1 MTSEH
6 PEFPVETSKSH
17 ALLRFGKAIL
27 FVIAALCLAGAY
39 SGLTM
44 PSSVF
49 PQTDFPRVVILI
61 DNGVMPG
68 DEMMATVTRPVE
80 EAMKD
85 IPGTVNIRSSTGRG
99 SAAVNVFFAWSTNMT
114 EAEQY
119 VLGRLSQIRS
129 TLPAAAQ
136 LQVHRLTFSAFP
148 ILGISLTSDTRQP
161 TDLWETARY
170 DIYPR
175 FLRIKGVARIKL
187 VGGRVPEYQVVVDP
201 AKLDANQL
209 TFAQVTQALAD
220 TNLFIS
226 AGMHEENYQLYL
238 TTVDNRL
245 RSQREIE
252 EVILAW
258 VNQAPVR
265 IRDVATV
272 QLGSAPQFNRVT
284 ADGKEAVL
292 LNIYGQPD
300 CNIVQI
306 AADLHADLDRLERE
320 LPPDMR
326 MAFFYDQSQFVRE
339 GVRSVW
345 DAIFLGLALSVMVLF
360 VFLKSWRATAVAA
373 MVIPVT
379 VLLTLIGLKLMG
391 MSFNLMTLGG
401 IAAVVGI
408 VIDDAIVVVEAIYAH
423 VEAGRTPVASVAKA
437 MREVGPALVGS
448 TMTPVVVFIPLAFLD
463 GVTGVFFR
471 ALAITMVLALLISL
485 VLAVTWTPV
494 TAGLLIRARK
504 SSWFGRRLASLVRSS
519 WQLLIRKRR
528 RGDVTQTDGATAAR
542 EQTCPPDGNRDPEGP
557 ILGGLIAV
565 YDWLMR
571 KVLRQPAW
579 IVIGIG
585 VVTGGGLW
593 LYGQLESDFL
603 PAQDEGAFVIDYFS
617 RPGTSLTETN
627 RMLMHVE
634 EILRETPEVESFSR
648 RTGARL
654 ALAIAEPNTGD
665 FLVKLKPQRTRSTG
679 DVIEEVRGKVN
690 AAEPAL
696 HFEFPGVLS
705 DLIGDLT
712 WSPNPVE
719 IKVFS
724 TDTQL
729 LKTIATQIAQTI
741 EAIPGVVDVNDGL
754 VVAGPSMRLKT
765 NMTEAARAGLTPRSL
780 GMEIQATMIGTVSSY
795 VLRGDRIY
803 NVRVMAASQ
812 SHARQQELATMPLRT
827 ISGANLTVRD
837 AAQIEHEPGMLE
849 MHREDLRQLVA
860 VSARFENV
868 DMGNGIRQIKQHLA
882 KQVHLPADASIE
894 FGGLYQQQQES
905 FRNLALVLVM
915 ALVLVFGVLIMEFKG
930 FAKPLAILAG
940 SVLAM
945 TGVAAA
951 LWLTGTTL
959 NIISFLGAIIGIGIT
974 AKNGILMLDY
984 VDHLIARG
992 LALDEALVQSGRRR
1006 LRPVLMTSL
1015 TTFLGLLPLAYGV
1028 GAGADMLRPMAV
1040 AVIGSL
1046 FMSLVLSLIA
1056 TPATYYLMVG
1066 LLRLAPCGTDVW
1078 SLAADDRKT
1087 NQPTESAP

>member
-1 MTSEH
+1 MTCEQTEQSDLNL
-6 PEFPVETSKSH
+6 KSNIV
-17 ALLRFGKAIL
+17 LRYGKPIL
-27 FVIAALCLAGAY
+27 FLIAALCLGGGY

-49 PQTDFPRVVILI
+49 PQTNFPRVVILI

-85 IPGTVNIRSSTGRG
+85 IPGTINIRSTTGRG
-99 SAAVNVFFAWSTNMT
+99 SAAINVFFDWSTDMT

-129 TLPAAAQ
+129 TLPPAATA
-136 LQVHRLTFSAFP
+136 QVHRLTFSAFP
-148 ILGISLTSDTRQP
+148 ILGISLTSDTREP

-175 FLRIKGVARIKL
+175 FLRIQGVARIKL
-187 VGGRVPEYQVVVDP
+187 VGGRVPEFHVVVDP
-201 AKLDANQL
+201 ARLDTNQL
-209 TFAQVTQALAD
+209 SFSQVTKALAD
-220 TNLFIS
+220 TNLFTS

-245 RSQREIE
+245 RSQKEIE
-252 EVILAW
+252 DVILAW
-258 VNQAPVR
+258 VNQAPIRV
-265 IRDVATV
+265 RDVATV
-272 QLGSAPQFNRVT
+272 QRGSAPQFNRVK
-284 ADGKEAVL
+284 ANGKEAVL
-292 LNIYGQPD
+292 LNVYGQPD
-300 CNIVQI
+300 CNTVQI
-306 AADLHADLDRLERE
+306 ATDLQQDLEQLKLE

-345 DAIFLGLALSVMVLF
+345 DAIFLGLALSVVVLF
-360 VFLKSWRATAVAA
+360 VFLRSWRATLVAA
-373 MVIPVT
+373 LVIPVT

-408 VIDDAIVVVEAIYAH
+408 VIDDAIVVVEAIYAK
-423 VEAGRTPVASVAKA
+423 VEAGLTPTKA
-437 MREVGPALVGS
+437 VIGAIQEVGPALVGS
-448 TMTPVVVFIPLAFLD
+448 TLTPVVVFVPLAFLD

-471 ALAITMVLALLISL
+471 ALATTMVIALLVSL
-485 VLAVTWTPV
+485 LLAITWTPV
-494 TAGLLIRARK
+494 TAGLLLRAKKTRK
-504 SSWFGRRLASLVRSS
+504 TKQHVSPLTAE
-519 WQLLIRKRR
+519 
-528 RGDVTQTDGATAAR
+528 TDQG
-542 EQTCPPDGNRDPEGP
+542 GP
-557 ILGGLIAV
+557 ILQGLIAL
-565 YDWLMR
+565 YAWLMQR
-571 KVLRQPAW
+571 LLPRPSLAL
-579 IVIGIG
+579 IGILLILG
-585 VVTGGGLW
+585 SGIW
-593 LYGQLESDFL
+593 LYGRLESDFL
-603 PAQDEGAFVIDYFS
+603 PEQDEGAFVIDYFS

-634 EILRETPEVESFSR
+634 EILQATSDVESFSR

-665 FLVKLKPQRTRSTG
+665 FLVKLKPSRSRSTAQ
-679 DVIEEVRGKVN
+679 VIEELRGKVN

-696 HFEFPGVLS
+696 QFEFPGVLS

-719 IKVFS
+719 IKIFS

-729 LKTIATQIAQTI
+729 LKTKAAEIAQTI
-741 EAIPGVVDVNDGL
+741 EKIPGVVDVNNGL

-765 NMTEAARAGLTPRSL
+765 NIAAAARIGLTPRAL
-780 GMEIQATMIGTVSSY
+780 GSEIQSTMIGTVSSY

-803 NVRVMAASQ
+803 NVRVMAAPQTHASQ
-812 SHARQQELATMPLRT
+812 LELAAMPLRT
-827 ISGANLTVRD
+827 LSGANLTLRD
-837 AAQIEHEPGMLE
+837 VAQIEHEPGILE

-860 VSARFENV
+860 VSARFENI
-868 DMGNGIRQIKQHLA
+868 DMGHGIAEIKRQLA
-882 KQVHLPADASIE
+882 EHVDLPAHASLE

-905 FRNLALVLVM
+905 FRNLAMVLLM
-915 ALVLVFGVLIMEFKG
+915 ALVLVFAVLILEFREYL
-930 FAKPLAILAG
+930 KPLAILAG

-945 TGVAAA
+945 FGVAAA
-951 LWLTGTTL
+951 LWMTGTTL

-984 VDHLIARG
+984 VDYLLARG
-992 LALDEALVQSGRRR
+992 LVLEEALVQSGRRR

-1028 GAGADMLRPMAV
+1028 GAGADMLRPMAI

-1056 TPATYYLMVG
+1056 TPVLYYMMIR
-1066 LLRLAPCGTDVW
+1066 LLRHMPWQENTSPARVAGNSTANT
-1078 SLAADDRKT
+1078 STAGG
-1087 NQPTESAP
+1087 Q